1 MSCIPPTREVKLRSF
16 INLHLNPLFLAPAY
30 PHSFKRDK
38 AMELKQALCAY
49 VQQRV
54 EQHQKVAGEYKELLP
69 KLRGVN
75 VDDISLPATVSA
87 RVGAGAGATAGS
99 NNNKAEDE
107 AVGL

>member
-1 MSCIPPTREVKLRSF
+1 MAFTLPTREKMHSVS
-16 INLHLNPLFLAPAY
+16 NPLSFLT
-30 PHSFKRDK
+30 HSFKRDK
-38 AMELKQALCAY
+38 ATELKQALCSY

-54 EQHQKVAGEYKELLP
+54 EQYQKVVGEYKELLP

-75 VDDISLPATVSA
+75 VDDTTLPATVSA
-87 RVGAGAGATAGS
+87 RAGAGAGAATGEAGGS